1 MRGFFDEQLELL
13 NTQLIEMGTL
23 IEHSIRSAA
32 EALVSQDIAQA
43 KEAMRFDKK
52 VDEKERE
59 IEENAS
65 RFDLLPGLLAE
76 KEELEAKLDEKTER
90 WVYLNELAEK
100 IEQTRLEQ

>member
-43 KEAMRFDKK
+43 KESMRFDKK

-59 IEENAS
+59 IEALCLKAS
-65 RFDLLPGLLAE
+65 AAPAASGAGS
-76 KEELEAKLDEKTER
+76 A
-90 WVYLNELAEK
+90 VYLLCP
-100 IEQTRLEQ
+100 